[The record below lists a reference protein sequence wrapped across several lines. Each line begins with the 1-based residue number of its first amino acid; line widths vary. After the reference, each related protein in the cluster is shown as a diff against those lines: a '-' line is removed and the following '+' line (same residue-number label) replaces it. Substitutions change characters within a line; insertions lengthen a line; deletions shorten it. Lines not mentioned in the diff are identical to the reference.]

1 MSSDMAT
8 GPAAATLN
16 AQSYQAMQGAQRL
29 PQLANTGNLRQMR
42 ETAKEFEAVFISQML
57 QPMFQN
63 ISAEAPFGGGQGEGV
78 WRSMQVQE
86 YGKAITEAGGIGI
99 ADQVLREMIK
109 MQELQ

>member
-1 MSSDMAT
+1 MVEQLELRWR
-8 GPAAATLN
+8 AALEQINHPLSLRREIRKT
-16 AQSYQAMQGAQRL
+16 AQD
-29 PQLANTGNLRQMR
+29 
-42 ETAKEFEAVFISQML
+42 FEAFFLGQML

-63 ISAEAPFGGGQGEGV
+63 LGAEAPFGGGHGEEV

-99 ADQVLREMIK
+99 ADSVLREMIK

>member
-1 MSSDMAT
+1 MMT
-8 GPAAATLN
+8 GPGDNMLS
-16 AQSYQAMQGAQRL
+16 AQSFQALHAAERL
-29 PQLANTGNLRQMR
+29 PNTARHGDVAQMR
-42 ETAKEFEAVFISQML
+42 KVAKDFEAVFISQML

-63 ISAEAPFGGGQGEGV
+63 LGAEAPFGGGHGEDV

-99 ADQVLREMIK
+99 ADSVLREMIK

>member
-1 MSSDMAT
+1 
-8 GPAAATLN
+8 
-16 AQSYQAMQGAQRL
+16 
-29 PQLANTGNLRQMR
+29 MR
-42 ETAKEFEAVFISQML
+42 KVAKDFEAVFLSQML

-63 ISAEAPFGGGQGEGV
+63 LGAEAPFGGGHGEDV

-99 ADQVLREMIK
+99 ADSVLREMIK

>member
-1 MSSDMAT
+1 MMT
-8 GPAAATLN
+8 GPADSMLS
-16 AQSYQAMQGAQRL
+16 AQSFQALHAAEKL
-29 PQLANTGNLRQMR
+29 PHTANGGNLAQMR
-42 ETAKEFEAVFISQML
+42 KVAKDFEAVFLSQML

-63 ISAEAPFGGGQGEGV
+63 LGAEAHFGGGHGEDV

-99 ADQVLREMIK
+99 ADSVLREMIK